1 MCVILNSLFDREM
14 KVFYVTQML
23 KQGNNIKTNCPNYI
37 LKFKNMNSL
46 LLYPVSLYSR
56 TDQDRS
62 CHRKSCHCYYSFQ
75 TLSKYILF
83 NAR

>member
-1 MCVILNSLFDREM
+1 MCVKLNSLFDSEM

-46 LLYPVSLYSR
+46 LLEVYLGAQAKIETVIVNHV
-56 TDQDRS
+56 
-62 CHRKSCHCYYSFQ
+62 C
-75 TLSKYILF
+75 
-83 NAR
+83 

>member
-1 MCVILNSLFDREM
+1 MCVKLNSLFDSEM

-46 LLYPVSLYSR
+46 LLEVYLG
-56 TDQDRS
+56 
-62 CHRKSCHCYYSFQ
+62 
-75 TLSKYILF
+75 
-83 NAR
+83 ARVKIETVIENHVC